1 MEIEVSA
8 VIPASPSRTFEVYTD
23 HEGWMRWAGVKEVVL
38 RQQGHPAPNG
48 LGAIRVIR
56 QAGMAI
62 EEEITGFE
70 PGKRITYRVVAGAPV
85 RDHSGEVRF
94 DPDGAGTRV
103 TWKVRCRPL
112 IPGTGWLVKRALEGA
127 FRDILARLAAAV

>member
-8 VIPASPSRTFEVYTD
+8 VIPASPARTFEVYTD
-23 HEGWMRWAGVKEVVL
+23 HEGWMKWAGVKEVVL
-38 RQQGHPAPNG
+38 RQPGHPAPNG

-56 QAGMAI
+56 QSGMAI

-70 PGKRITYRVVAGAPV
+70 PGKRMTYRLVAGAPV

-103 TWKVRCRPL
+103 TWTVRCRPW
-112 IPGTGWLVKRALEGA
+112 IPGTGWLVKRALESG
-127 FRDILARLAAAV
+127 FRDILTRLAAAV